1 MVVGLLITTLF
12 VVSILIGHGTAEGL
26 KTPVWIGVAFGGL
39 LVLFG
44 LYRMLK
50 GPSPLDHLGGG
61 SKSEPDT

>member
-12 VVSILIGHGTAEGL
+12 VVFILIGQDPAEGL
-26 KTPVWIGVAFGGL
+26 KTAMWIGVAFGGL

-50 GPSPLDHLGGG
+50 GPSPRDHLGGG